1 MMTAPEKIRGERID
15 LLDIAR
21 GCALLAMLVYH
32 FTWDLEFFGYLAPG
46 FAQVGGWKLFARIIA
61 SSFLILV
68 GVSLVLA
75 HGRGVRWASFRKR
88 LLQIAAGAAAISLAT
103 YLFTPQ
109 GFVFF
114 GILHLIAVGSLLGLP
129 FLRLPFWLTGLLAVA
144 LVAISFS
151 FTTPLTDSRWLAW
164 IGFSEHPPLS
174 NDFVPLFP
182 WFGAILFGIAI
193 AQAIGRFN
201 QWPVLSRLNAPLRAL
216 WPLSTLGKH
225 SLLFYLVHQPVSI
238 GIVALVAFLAP
249 PDQTEAFQASCRQT
263 CEKDRDAA
271 FCQSY
276 CGCVQTRLESDKLLD
291 RLLRGQ
297 LTEDERQKVGE
308 TVNACSFALPAS
320 P

>member
-1 MMTAPEKIRGERID
+1 MTAPEKIRGERID
-15 LLDIAR
+15 ILDIAR

-32 FTWDLEFFGYLAPG
+32 FTWDLEFFGYLEPG
-46 FAQVGGWKLFARIIA
+46 SAQVGGWKLFARGIA

-75 HGRGVRWASFRKR
+75 HGRAVRWPSFRKR
-88 LLQIAAGAAAISLAT
+88 LLQIAAGAAVISLAT

-114 GILHLIAVGSLLGLP
+114 GILHLIALGSVLALP
-129 FLRLPFWLTGLLAVA
+129 FLRLPFWLTGALAAA
-144 LVAISFS
+144 LIALSFG

-174 NDFVPLFP
+174 NDFVPIFP
-182 WFGAILFGIAI
+182 WFGPILIGMAL
-193 AQAIGRFN
+193 AQALARFN
-201 QWPVLSRLNAPLRAL
+201 GWQTLARLNPSLRAL
-216 WPLSTLGKH
+216 WPLATLGRH

-249 PDQTEAFQASCRQT
+249 PDQTAAFQASCRQT
-263 CEKDRDAA
+263 CERDRDAA
-271 FCQSY
+271 FCETY
-276 CGCVQTRLESDKLLD
+276 CGCVQTRLESDRLLE

-297 LTEDERQKVGE
+297 LTEGERQRVGE
-308 TVNACSFALPAS
+308 TVNACSFGSSAP